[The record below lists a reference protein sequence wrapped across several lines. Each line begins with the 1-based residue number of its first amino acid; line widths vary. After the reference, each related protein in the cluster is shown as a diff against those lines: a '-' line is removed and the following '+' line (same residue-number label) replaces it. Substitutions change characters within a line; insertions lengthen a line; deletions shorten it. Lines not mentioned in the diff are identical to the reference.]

1 MSASSGPTAGSSPE
15 PSPAASSIE
24 SSLASAGSSSEP
36 APEPDGSMLGYAPVS
51 SVTAEPNNAQC
62 DEGLAYSCGDTGPG
76 GGVVFYA
83 SSTAFG
89 CGPGAASSCT
99 FLEVAPNGWNGT
111 KLDCP
116 NGCGGSPAKTSDY
129 GSKGIGTGRGYH
141 YCSGMGEKNLI
152 PDASSQA
159 IGAGYAN
166 TRSMVANCVSGDA
179 GQLAQSYAG
188 GGVGGLVPAVTERIE
203 RPVLLP
209 ESGCHRRLLSQHVLE
224 LDPGRQP
231 KLGEVGVPHVLQ
243 QRDESRRAQV
253 GHLRRTSGAGLL
265 NLPQR
270 GFVPAPPAA

>member
-1 MSASSGPTAGSSPE
+1 MPLNTRLLTAGVLLLATGLAGCASTSSGAQQDEASMSASSGPTAGSSPE

-36 APEPDGSMLGYAPVS
+36 TPEPDGSMLGYAPVS
-51 SVTAEPNNAQC
+51 SPSAEPNNAEC

-111 KLDCP
+111 KVDCP

-129 GSKGIGTGRGYH
+129 GSKGIGTGKGYH

-179 GQLAQSYAG
+179 G
-188 GGVGGLVPAVTERIE
+188 
-203 RPVLLP
+203 
-209 ESGCHRRLLSQHVLE
+209 
-224 LDPGRQP
+224 
-231 KLGEVGVPHVLQ
+231 
-243 QRDESRRAQV
+243 
-253 GHLRRTSGAGLL
+253 
-265 NLPQR
+265 
-270 GFVPAPPAA
+270 